1 MKQEGTCQ
9 KPLKIGHRL
18 STNKYTGEKM
28 IQDTCE
34 ILGNTGCAAFAFLYA
49 IGQEPEL
56 LVKDFDNLV
65 EKKILGSDAT
75 VLDYSRLAKFYGE
88 NVSVTWKSPDEY
100 IPGQM
105 YLGRWTRPG
114 FNHFVVMKDDKV
126 IFNPLKYSKCVEC
139 GTLTDIRVITIL

>member
-1 MKQEGTCQ
+1 
-9 KPLKIGHRL
+9 
-18 STNKYTGEKM
+18 M

-34 ILGNTGCAAFAFLYA
+34 ILGNTGCAAFSFLYA
-49 IGQEPEL
+49 IGGDPFL
-56 LVKDFDNLV
+56 LIKDFDILV

-88 NVSVTWKSPDEY
+88 SVSVVWRKPGEF

-114 FNHFVVMKDDKV
+114 YNHFVVMKDNEV
-126 IFNPLKYSKCVEC
+126 VWNPLEYSKCVSE
-139 GTLTDIRVITIL
+139 GKLSDIRVITIF

>member
-1 MKQEGTCQ
+1 
-9 KPLKIGHRL
+9 
-18 STNKYTGEKM
+18 M
-28 IQDTCE
+28 IQDVCKN
-34 ILGNTGCAAFAFLYA
+34 LGDTGCAAFAFLYS

-88 NVSVTWKSPDEY
+88 NVSVVWKKPNEY

-105 YLGRWTRPG
+105 YLGRWTRNG
-114 FNHFVVMKDDKV
+114 LNHFVVTKA
-126 IFNPLKYSKCVEC
+126 
-139 GTLTDIRVITIL
+139 DIIWLN

>member
-1 MKQEGTCQ
+1 MIKSLQFYIAGFIFFVC
-9 KPLKIGHRL
+9 
-18 STNKYTGEKM
+18 TNVYEEKKM
-28 IQDTCE
+28 IQDVCK
-34 ILGNTGCAAFAFLYA
+34 ILGDTGCAAFAFLYA

-65 EKKILGSDAT
+65 EQKILGQDAT

-88 NVSVTWKSPDEY
+88 NVSVTWKKSDAY

-114 FNHFVVMKDDKV
+114 GFNHFVVMKDDIV
-126 IFNPLKYSKCVEC
+126 LWNPMKYSKCVSE
-139 GTLTDIRVITIL
+139 GQLSDIRVITIF